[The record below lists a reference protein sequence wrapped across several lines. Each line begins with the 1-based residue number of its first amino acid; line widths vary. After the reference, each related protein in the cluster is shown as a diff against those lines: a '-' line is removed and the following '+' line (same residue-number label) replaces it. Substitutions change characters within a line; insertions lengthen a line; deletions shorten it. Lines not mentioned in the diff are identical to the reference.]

1 MIYVSS
7 LEFQAGS
14 CLYVTV
20 AVKGGRPRACR
31 TWSQRPK
38 FVQGSL
44 EPVPFL
50 GAHTAYTCK
59 LGEVFLGV
67 SNEVWLHR
75 FSSPPFGSPSHSF
88 PFTHLLFPLFFH
100 VLLPSCL
107 VISSFSSFARTLVP
121 ALVCTCTSTYFQTQV
136 SGRPGLYN
144 EVGFIGCPCALGSP
158 FISTTRFFVPSRP
171 LVMSSFSCLLGAH
184 TCTSALTLASRLP
197 SGRRVCVTLGIIGIL
212 SDCFELLAGD

>member
-1 MIYVSS
+1 MIFVSS
-7 LEFQAGS
+7 LEFQVGS
-14 CLYVTV
+14 CLYVTA
-20 AVKGGRPRACR
+20 AVRGGRPWACR

-75 FSSPPFGSPSHSF
+75 FSSPPFGSPSHPF

-144 EVGFIGCPCALGSP
+144 EVGFIGCPCAFGSP
-158 FISTTRFFVPSRP
+158 FISTTHTHTPLSR
-171 LVMSSFSCLLGAH
+171 LVLLSCLHSFVSSAH
-184 TCTSALTLASRLP
+184 TRAHWP
-197 SGRRVCVTLGIIGIL
+197 SP
-212 SDCFELLAGD
+212 